1 MFHEK
6 QLLQKK
12 PKMKNLKFC
21 FKIPMKS
28 HFKRVVPKKIIN
40 NLSESNFFIK
50 LKHLNLLRNI
60 AHL

>member
-1 MFHEK
+1 
-6 QLLQKK
+6 
-12 PKMKNLKFC
+12 MKNLKFC